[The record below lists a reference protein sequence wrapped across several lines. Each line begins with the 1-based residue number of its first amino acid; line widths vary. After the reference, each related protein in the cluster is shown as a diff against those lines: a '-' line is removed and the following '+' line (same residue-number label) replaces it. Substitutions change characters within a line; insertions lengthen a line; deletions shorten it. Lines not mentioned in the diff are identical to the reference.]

1 MITSF
6 VKAFFLQTKSG
17 PKHSIPVSK
26 SRQECCYRGGM
37 AEILLACRNPSERYE
52 NSLCWSCWPLGSKL
66 DTHAIFCKT
75 WDIRV
80 ELQEQLIDLQYDNE
94 FKVFF
99 KKDHYDLFWCQIVD
113 KYHLLWK
120 EPRMWV
126 LSFPTSYLVEKGFS
140 AVNLMLSKQRNRLL
154 LHERGDLRLYLTK
167 MYPNV
172 SKLCEVHQAHL
183 SHWSGEH
190 TMSLFS
196 SNKII

>member
-1 MITSF
+1 MIKCVNTIKAPYLADIFNAINELNKKLQGETITLIKCKSMITSF

-126 LSFPTSYLVEKGFS
+126 LSFPTSYLVVKGLS
-140 AVNLMLSKQRNRLL
+140 AVILMLSQQGNCL
-154 LHERGDLRLYLTK
+154 
-167 MYPNV
+167 
-172 SKLCEVHQAHL
+172 
-183 SHWSGEH
+183 
-190 TMSLFS
+190 
-196 SNKII
+196 